1 MFRHED
7 ELGLT
12 SRVSNSRKEL
22 RSYEEL
28 FLSVEGKNAIVTG
41 ASSGLG
47 RQFALCLA
55 EQGAN
60 VCICA
65 RRAERLEE
73 VKKEVEAYGVK
84 CLAHPTD
91 VSDQE
96 SVKRMAKAAEDAF
109 GRIDILIN
117 NAGAGFST
125 PAIEADDGSWEKTI
139 DTNVN
144 GVFYCCR
151 EVGKIMLRQNYGKIV
166 NIGSFH
172 CVVTMNGVSR
182 SAYSTSKGA
191 VLMMS
196 KALAAEWAKHN
207 ITVNVLEP
215 GYFASEMAAKVTDQ
229 AYEEGIRNG
238 CPMGRRGNPG
248 ELNGTMLYLASDVS
262 SYVTGQ
268 LVLVDGGWTIV

>member
-1 MFRHED
+1 MKNYF
-7 ELGLT
+7 
-12 SRVSNSRKEL
+12 
-22 RSYEEL
+22 
-28 FLSVEGKNAIVTG
+28 SVEGKNAIVTG

-65 RRAERLEE
+65 RRVDRLEE
-73 VKKEVEAYGVK
+73 VKKEIEALGAR
-84 CLAHPTD
+84 CLAVPCD
-91 VSDQE
+91 VSDQD
-96 SVKRMAKAAEDAF
+96 SVRKMAKAAEDAF

-117 NAGAGFST
+117 NAGTGFSA
-125 PAIEADDGSWEKTI
+125 PAVEADDGSWEKTI

-172 CVVTMNGVSR
+172 CVVTMNGVPR
-182 SAYSTSKGA
+182 SAYSASKGA

-196 KALAAEWAKHN
+196 KALASEWAKHN
-207 ITVNVLEP
+207 ITVNVLGP
-215 GYFASEMAAKVTDQ
+215 GYFASEMADKVTNQ
-229 AYEEGIRNG
+229 AYEDGIKNG

-248 ELNGTMLYLASDVS
+248 ELNGTMLYLASDAS